1 MVSLAYV
8 LKQAPVCLPDIFLYV
23 TGISIRECRTSIFQ
37 MPLWLRYSSSHLN
50 SPHALQTIA
59 LHRGWKVFGSQEQDV
74 GLRQIEK
81 GFLNIYFTTT
91 DPMTPPLLSHT
102 REKIG
107 VTTGYTA
114 PPSFP
119 YLQ

>member
-1 MVSLAYV
+1 MLARYIP
-8 LKQAPVCLPDIFLYV
+8 LCNRNIYPRMPHLDLPDAIVAQVQL
-23 TGISIRECRTSIFQ
+23 FQ
-37 MPLWLRYSSSHLN
+37 RSAHLN